1 MASNTVRE
9 LLTVRRMKMPALVL
23 LLSLAAAA
31 CGGPLKY
38 EVASSARAP
47 GSDAKIVA
55 KVQEDQGLTQLEIE
69 AVNLPPPGRVTE
81 GATTYVVWHR
91 KDSGG
96 TWARSGGL
104 AYDESDRKGKW
115 TGSVPETSFDLT
127 ISAEKEATAG
137 SPSGETVFSQRVN

>member
-1 MASNTVRE
+1 
-9 LLTVRRMKMPALVL
+9 MKMPALVL

-47 GSDAKIVA
+47 GADAKIVA
-55 KVQEDQGLTQLEIE
+55 KVQKDQSLTQLEIE
-69 AVNLPPPGRVTE
+69 AVNLPPPGRVSE

-96 TWARSGGL
+96 AWARSGGL
-104 AYDESDRKGKW
+104 VYDESDRKGKW
-115 TGSVPETSFDLT
+115 TGSIPETSFDLT
-127 ISAEKEATAG
+127 ISAEKEASAG
-137 SPSGETVFSQRVN
+137 TPYREAVLSQHVN